1 MPFVTTQPEML
12 TEVANVLSGID
23 RAMAVR
29 NTLAAAATIRVVPA
43 GADPVSALLAAQFA
57 AYAARYQAV
66 SADATA
72 MRQLVTAHVIASS

>member
-12 TEVANVLSGID
+12 TEVANVLQGID

-29 NTLAAAATIRVVPA
+29 NTLAAAPTISVIPA
-43 GADPVSALLAAQFA
+43 GADRVSALLASQFGAHA
-57 AYAARYQAV
+57 ALYQAV
-66 SADATA
+66 SAQATA